1 MLTRLQNTEHVMIS
15 NDRGHRHQATAER
28 LAQQVGISGN
38 VLMLKARVRPVRP
51 SPDWISSAINRTPC
65 RLVSSRTP
73 AK

>member
-38 VLMLKARVRPVRP
+38 VLMLKGEGA
-51 SPDWISSAINRTPC
+51 ARTPQ
-65 RLVSSRTP
+65 P
-73 AK
+73 